1 MSEKHE
7 IYRGKARIINIG
19 VEEMTEKMMEKLPER
34 DRGTAFFIVFDCE
47 TMDGNS
53 ARWDVKV
60 EVSHRELT
68 GKALEWN
75 KREDGQTPTQLD
87 IAVKDLVKQ
96 GLLAKGSTERD
107 IGAAMADDNIG
118 REVTIC
124 VSEDAK
130 GDGTFWPARGRFIS
144 PFARLTGAAAAD
156 RMAAFLSGKKPEP
169 RVDERPA
176 PTPAPEDDATADDDM
191 PF

>member
-1 MSEKHE
+1 MADKHE
-7 IYRGKARIINIG
+7 IYRGKARIMNIG
-19 VEEMTEKMMEKLPER
+19 VEEMSEKQMEKLPER
-34 DRGTAFFIVFDCE
+34 DRGTAFQIVFDCE
-47 TMDGNS
+47 TLDAS
-53 ARWDVKV
+53 AARYDIKV
-60 EVSHRELT
+60 EISHRELT

-96 GLLAKGSTERD
+96 GLLPKGSTEQD

-118 REVTIC
+118 REVTI
-124 VSEDAK
+124 SITEDAK
-130 GDGTFWPARGRFIS
+130 GDGTYWPARGRFIS

-156 RMAAFLSGKKPEP
+156 RLTAFLSGKKPEP
-169 RVDERPA
+169 KVDERPA
-176 PTPAPEDDATADDDM
+176 PTPAPEDDATDPEDM